1 MGLHDGSLLPALERG
16 EETKGSKGGVVERN
30 IMERKQKEGR
40 EGIYRKE
47 MERNLWGKGG
57 RKRNRKVWDD
67 PHVKL
72 YLNTHCQEVTCP
84 STITLQHPF

>member
-1 MGLHDGSLLPALERG
+1 MGLHDGSLLPELERG
-16 EETKGSKGGVVERN
+16 RKRREVKGGGKKHNGKETERWKGRNLQERN
-30 IMERKQKEGR
+30 GKEFVG
-40 EGIYRKE
+40 
-47 MERNLWGKGG
+47 GKGG